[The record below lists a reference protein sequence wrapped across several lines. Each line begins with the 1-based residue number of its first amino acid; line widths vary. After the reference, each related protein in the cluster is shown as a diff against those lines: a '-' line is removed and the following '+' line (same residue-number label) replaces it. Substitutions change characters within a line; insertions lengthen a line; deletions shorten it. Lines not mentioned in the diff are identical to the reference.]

1 MGACWHE
8 AERATSRAAPR
19 RRRRRPIALAA
30 LVGLASGACAPSPR
44 EAADAVAA
52 ALGRGDVDAV
62 LSNVARS
69 YADPLGD
76 RATLEAEL
84 RALVAEQGTIPTR
97 LAEVDLLRG
106 EQPGRAE
113 LVGRV
118 EVKTGGVP
126 SFDLRGPLRWEFLEE
141 DGRPRIRSGLLDD
154 LRDVRALFAARRA
167 ALEAND
173 VDALATLLDPTYR
186 DGDTDR
192 EAAIQA
198 LRALVVGTPIR
209 LEPTSYWIDVR
220 GLEAHVDE
228 RYVLR
233 TGDAEQRA
241 IGRFTLR
248 RTAGRWRLSAGL
260 LK

>member
-8 AERATSRAAPR
+8 AGRATSRGR
-19 RRRRRPIALAA
+19 RGRIALAA
-30 LVGLASGACAPSPR
+30 LLGLGAAACAPSPR

-62 LSNVARS
+62 LAHVARS

-76 RATLEAEL
+76 RGTLEADL
-84 RALVAEQGTIPTR
+84 RALVAEQGTLPTR

-106 EQPGRAE
+106 EQPGRAV

-118 EVKTGGVP
+118 DVKTGGVP
-126 SFDLRGPLRWEFLEE
+126 SFDLRGPLRWELVEE
-141 DGRPRIRSGLLDD
+141 DGRPRIHAGLLDD

-173 VDALATLLDPTYR
+173 VDALSALLDPTYR

-192 EAAIQA
+192 EAAVDA

-233 TGDAEQRA
+233 AAEAEQRA

>member
-8 AERATSRAAPR
+8 AERATSRAAQWILR
-19 RRRRRPIALAA
+19 CDRIALAA
-30 LVGLASGACAPSPR
+30 ILGLVSGACAPSAR
-44 EAADAVAA
+44 EAADAVTA

-62 LSNVARS
+62 LAHVARS
-69 YADPLGD
+69 YADPLGE

-84 RALVAEQGTIPTR
+84 RALFAEQGTLPTR
-97 LAEVDLLRG
+97 LAEVNLVRG

-113 LVGRV
+113 LVGRID
-118 EVKTGGVP
+118 VKTGGVP
-126 SFDLRGPLRWEFLEE
+126 SFDLRGTLRWEFVEE

-173 VDALATLLDPTYR
+173 VDALTALLDPTYR

-192 EAAIQA
+192 EAAVVA
-198 LRALVVGTPIR
+198 LRALIVGTPIR
-209 LEPTSYWIDVR
+209 LEPTSYWIEVR

-233 TGDAEQRA
+233 AGDADQRA